1 MELAVDAR
9 CRGRRGEGE
18 AAMSK
23 LKPKHQRL
31 VLLSAALVALGGASA
46 LALTALG
53 DKATYFYAPSD
64 VFAHAPDPGTAIR
77 LGGLVEKGS
86 VAKQPDGLT
95 IAFRVTDNAREVP
108 VRYTGI
114 VPDLFR
120 EGQGVITEGRFGT
133 NGVFMADTVL
143 AKHDE
148 KYMPPE
154 VAGSLHKVG
163 KVG

>member
-1 MELAVDAR
+1 
-9 CRGRRGEGE
+9 
-18 AAMSK
+18 MSR

-31 VLLSAALVALGGASA
+31 VLLCGALVALGGASA
-46 LALTALG
+46 LALTTLG

-64 VFAHAPDPGTAIR
+64 VFAKPPGAGESIR
-77 LGGLVEKGS
+77 LGGLVERGT
-86 VAKQPDGLT
+86 VARQRDGMT

-120 EGQGVITEGRFGT
+120 EGQGVIAEGRFDRGGT
-133 NGVFMADTVL
+133 FIADTVL

-154 VAGSLHKVG
+154 VAGSLHKVPG
-163 KVG
+163 SVG